1 MLLTLA
7 LGKLEQDKQGEW
19 NDTLKG
25 SDRHISTRDG
35 YLGSWPFYKSAKSWH
50 PVLVWKA
57 TELSWCSFCPQRSLA
72 STRYKTI
79 IESWDFSYRSKPGH
93 KCFCDFR
100 SDLSVFQFSFMWL
113 CVEKRHKALW
123 CSLQKPSPAP
133 ATATCC
139 TQHSDDPWNVKI
151 LSPHQKEP
159 AARVFTKYYLPWRKI
174 FSCFSHP

>member
-1 MLLTLA
+1 MYIFWTA
-7 LGKLEQDKQGEW
+7 TQI
-19 NDTLKG
+19 
-25 SDRHISTRDG
+25 SYHI
-35 YLGSWPFYKSAKSWH
+35 H
-50 PVLVWKA
+50 PALVWKA
-57 TELSWCSFCPQRSLA
+57 TELPWCCFCPPRSLA
-72 STRYKTI
+72 STPYKTI

-100 SDLSVFQFSFMWL
+100 SDLSVFQFSFMCL

-123 CSLQKPSPAP
+123 CSLQKPSP

-159 AARVFTKYYLPWRKI
+159 AALVFTKYYLPWKKNI
-174 FSCFSHP
+174 FMFFPSLNFHNFPIYQKT